1 MSVVTRTAPTNL
13 PSSTIADSDLRSDV
27 EDELEWDP
35 AVPAASI
42 GVSVTDHT
50 VTVSGTVHTLSHRL
64 AAVKAVR
71 RVKGVHA
78 IVDDIVV
85 VPPTSHGSTD
95 QEIALAVERILEHS
109 SSVPEGIMAT
119 VRNGLVTLTGAVD
132 FHYQKK
138 ASFDAVRDVKGVTWV
153 QNNITVQPHLSDN
166 VVRSKIVAAMHRN
179 ADLDSRDISVVASGH
194 EVWLSGTTRSYAARA
209 QAETAAW
216 ASPGVEQVHNNIL
229 VR

>member
-1 MSVVTRTAPTNL
+1 MSVAYRTAPTNL

-27 EDELEWDP
+27 EDELDWDP

-42 GVSVTDHT
+42 GVSVTDHA

-78 IVDDIVV
+78 IIDDIVV
-85 VPPTSHGSTD
+85 VPPASHGSTD
-95 QEIALAVERILEHS
+95 QEIALAVERILEYS
-109 SSVPEGIMAT
+109 SSVPDGIMAT
-119 VRNGLVTLTGAVD
+119 LRSGLVTLTGAVD
-132 FHYQKK
+132 FHYQKQG
-138 ASFDAVRDVKGVTWV
+138 AFDAVRDVKGVTWV
-153 QNNITVQPHLSDN
+153 QNNISVQPHQSDN

-216 ASPGVEQVHNNIL
+216 ASPGAEQVHNNIQ
-229 VR
+229 VC

>member
-1 MSVVTRTAPTNL
+1 MSTDVRVAPMNL
-13 PSSTIADSDLRSDV
+13 PARTIADSDLRSDV

-64 AAVKAVR
+64 AAVQAVR

-85 VPPTSHGSTD
+85 VPPASHGSTD

-109 SSVPEGIMAT
+109 SSVPNGIVAT
-119 VRNGLVTLTGAVD
+119 VRNGLVTLSGSVA
-132 FHYQKK
+132 FHYQRK
-138 ASFDAVRDVKGVTWV
+138 AAYDAVRDVRGVTWV
-153 QNNITVQPHLSDN
+153 QNNIVVHPHASDD

-179 ADLDSRDISVVASGH
+179 ADIDARDISVVASGH

-216 ASPGVEQVHNNIL
+216 ASPGVEHVHNNIR
-229 VR
+229 VC